1 MKNTAALI
9 LLSAITILSG
19 CSSVT
24 YPFRKISSV
33 SETKSSNLEDMN
45 WHFVSTTFSGLNYVY
60 TPFFVDGQT
69 VVLYTGGAGVN
80 PGNGVLKLTSTL
92 VERNKMSETIV
103 IKSGPDRKNYNYFR
117 APRVA
122 KFGSEAWMLVEV
134 SGCYSGC
141 DTNDLPKSMAVYKSN
156 DDGKTWT
163 FLDYQ
168 QVDGKRYVAQWFA
181 ETGLIYN
188 PKGSAEIDLKDLTK
202 NKFVTIGEST
212 EIHVSADGVHYRS
225 VKMNHP
231 FPNDRLIFASFTK
244 TPYGYHMMTNAN
256 WSDKYYTLTVRH
268 LFSKDL
274 VNWIPLES
282 TTGLKN
288 PLFYKGV
295 HLSYDEKANKLWAI
309 SPCGSSKPCSFVTWM
324 TPKDF
329 SNDLGRTQSNGL
341 IPVGE
346 FVHYRG
352 DTAMILD
359 RVTKGSQTT
368 YKIRYAN
375 GTIDSGFTKD
385 MFQFPLENY
394 NRQGCEESASKPLCI
409 GDAVNV
415 NGQWASI
422 MGIYHGDPA
431 GTKYAVKFTSGVVD
445 TGYLRSML
453 TLP

>member
-1 MKNTAALI
+1 MKTTAALI
-9 LLSAITILSG
+9 LLILLTG
-19 CSSVT
+19 CSYYNFHYNPNRS
-24 YPFRKISSV
+24 ISSV
-33 SETKSSNLEDMN
+33 STSKSSNLEDMN

-60 TPFFVDGQT
+60 TPFFVDGLNVT
-69 VVLYTGGAGVN
+69 MYTGGAGVN
-80 PGNGVLKLTSTL
+80 PGNGVLKLTSTMT
-92 VERNKMSETIV
+92 EKNIMSESVVVKT
-103 IKSGPDRKNYNYFR
+103 GPDSKNYNYFR

-122 KFGSEAWMLVEV
+122 KNGNELWMLVEV
-134 SGCYSGC
+134 SGCYTGC
-141 DTNDLPKSMAVYKSN
+141 DTNELPKSMAVYKST

-188 PKGSAEIDLKDLTK
+188 PKGSNEINLKDLTK
-202 NKFVTIGEST
+202 NKFITIGEST
-212 EIHVSADGVHYRS
+212 EIHVSADGIHYRS

-231 FPNDRLIFASFTK
+231 FPKDRLIFASFTK
-244 TPYGYHMMTNAN
+244 TPFGYHMMTNAN

-282 TTGLKN
+282 NSSLKN

-295 HLSYDEKANKLWAI
+295 HLSYDEKANKLWAV
-309 SPCGSSKPCSFVTWM
+309 SPCGTSNPCSFVAWM

-329 SNDLGRTQSNGL
+329 SKELGKTKSNGL

-346 FVHYRG
+346 FVHFHG

-359 RVTKGSQTT
+359 QMKKGNATT

-375 GTIDSGFTKD
+375 GKIDSGFTKD
-385 MFQFPLENY
+385 MFQFPLEGY
-394 NRQGCEESASKPLCI
+394 NRQGCEEGIVCV

-415 NGQWASI
+415 NGQWASV
-422 MGIYHGDPA
+422 MGILFGDPA
-431 GTKYAVKFTSGVVD
+431 GTKYAIKFTTGVVD
-445 TGYLRSML
+445 TGYLKSMF
-453 TLP
+453 TIP